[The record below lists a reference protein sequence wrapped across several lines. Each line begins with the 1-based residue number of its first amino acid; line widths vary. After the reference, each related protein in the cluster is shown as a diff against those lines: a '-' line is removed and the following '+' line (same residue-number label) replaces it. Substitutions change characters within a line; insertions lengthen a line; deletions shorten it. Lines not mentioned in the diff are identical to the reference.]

1 LYHINIVIDLFFS
14 PANSAESVH
23 FIVVL
28 QVGKPVNN
36 PAFGVMLY
44 RVEYNF
50 STSVHV
56 GFFLSSLLGSNL
68 SL

>member
-1 LYHINIVIDLFFS
+1 MYHINIVFDLSFL

-36 PAFGVMLY
+36 TAFGKTLY

-50 STSVHV
+50 STSVYV
-56 GFFLSSLLGSNL
+56 GFLLSSLIW
-68 SL
+68 